1 MIETH
6 VLVTGGAG
14 FIGSHLCARLVKE
27 GYQVL
32 CMDNFFTGRKRNIA
46 PLFMKRNFE
55 MLRHD
60 VTVPFHLQV
69 DHVFHLAC
77 PASPVHY
84 QLNPIKT
91 VETCVSGTINALHV
105 AHSCD
110 AKLLISSTS
119 EIYGDPEV
127 HPQTE
132 DYRGAV
138 NTTGPRA
145 CYDEGK
151 RVAETLVSDYRRQH
165 GIDTKIARIF
175 NTYGPNMAVDDG
187 RVISNFIVQAL
198 RGEPLTIYGKGD
210 QTRSFCYIDDLVEG
224 LIRLMRSDPEI
235 SGPVNLGNPAEQTIL
250 QVAEQVNKA
259 CGNRSEII
267 FQGLPQ
273 DDPKRRCPDIGLA
286 NKLLDWSP
294 TIGFRD
300 GLEKT
305 VRYFSD
311 LLKTLP

>member
-1 MIETH
+1 
-6 VLVTGGAG
+6 
-14 FIGSHLCARLVKE
+14 
-27 GYQVL
+27 
-32 CMDNFFTGRKRNIA
+32 
-46 PLFMKRNFE
+46 
-55 MLRHD
+55 
-60 VTVPFHLQV
+60 
-69 DHVFHLAC
+69 
-77 PASPVHY
+77 
-84 QLNPIKT
+84 
-91 VETCVSGTINALHV
+91 
-105 AHSCD
+105 
-110 AKLLISSTS
+110 
-119 EIYGDPEV
+119 
-127 HPQTE
+127 
-132 DYRGAV
+132 
-138 NTTGPRA
+138 
-145 CYDEGK
+145 
-151 RVAETLVSDYRRQH
+151 
-165 GIDTKIARIF
+165 
-175 NTYGPNMAVDDG
+175 
-187 RVISNFIVQAL
+187 VISNFIVQAL